1 MYVSHFART
10 IFRAFS
16 VSAIVAGCTTGDKAA
31 EKTALSQYAPRSPDA
46 AIKAVSLSSS
56 DREAFDPARAGTTY
70 PDTTRRVVVWYRW
83 AGADPAAKV
92 DIHWFKGNEK
102 VLEQGEAFAKP
113 SGSSAWVL
121 KMDAGGTLPA
131 DNYRVDLLENGKQVT
146 SIPFQVGAEQTASTT
161 TGADGS
167 EAGAEPAPV
176 DTPPAAPTSA
186 APADTTSAAPG
197 DTTSSSPAAAS
208 APAETTRA
216 EPPAAAPSAAAGETA
231 AKGLETKWP
240 GVFAEVTEFKRKG
253 NTLTVKV
260 RFTNHGS
267 KPEEPDIRYN
277 ETYLLDANNK
287 KYEAL
292 KDEQGRYLAALR
304 SGYPDRWYDKVE
316 PGGSQSIWMK
326 FSAPAAAT
334 KTVSLQLP
342 GMEPFE
348 ELAIQD
354 AP

>member
-1 MYVSHFART
+1 MHASHFTRT
-10 IFRAFS
+10 IFLALS

-56 DREAFDPARAGTTY
+56 DRETFDPARAGTTY
-70 PDTTRRVVVWYRW
+70 PDTTRQVVVWYRW

-92 DIHWFKGNEK
+92 GIHWFKGNEK
-102 VLEQGEAFAKP
+102 VLEQGEAFAKA

-131 DNYRVDLLENGKQVT
+131 DNYRVELLENGKQVT
-146 SIPFQVGAEQTASTT
+146 TIPFQVGAEQTASTT
-161 TGADGS
+161 AADNIDAS
-167 EAGAEPAPV
+167 AEPAPV
-176 DTPPAAPTSA
+176 DTPPAAPADQTSA
-186 APADTTSAAPG
+186 APADTTSAAPV
-197 DTTSSSPAAAS
+197 PAS
-208 APAETTRA
+208 APVETTTA
-216 EPPAAAPSAAAGETA
+216 EPPAAASTGAAGEAA
-231 AKGLETKWP
+231 AKGIETKWP

-253 NTLTVKV
+253 STLTVKV
-260 RFTNHGS
+260 RFTNRGT
-267 KPEEPDIRYN
+267 KAEEPDIRYN

-292 KDEQGRYLAALR
+292 KDEEGRYLAALR

-316 PGGSQSIWMK
+316 PGASQSIWVK
-326 FSAPAAAT
+326 FSAPAATT
-334 KTVSLQLP
+334 KTVALQLP

-348 ELAIQD
+348 DLAIQD